1 MKKRSMMIATAAAAL
16 LLCGGAA
23 TIEASTAYAS
33 TEPTSTETNPTPSP
47 TPPPA
52 SPWEPPVEV
61 YVVDSDGKR
70 LTDSSGNH
78 LTVDS
83 QMALPT
89 EAPSDVSGA
98 LLTGKVSVVVDEDG
112 VVSEGQEV
120 EDRSGQ

>member
-1 MKKRSMMIATAAAAL
+1 MKKRRMMIATTAAAL

-23 TIEASTAYAS
+23 TIAASTAYAS
-33 TEPTSTETNPTPSP
+33 TETTSTETNP

-52 SPWEPPVEV
+52 SPWEPPARV
-61 YVVDSDGKR
+61 YVLDSDGKR
-70 LTDSSGNH
+70 LTDSSGNY

-83 QMALPT
+83 QMTLPT
-89 EAPSDVSGA
+89 EAPIDVSGP
-98 LLTGKVSVVVDEDG
+98 LLTGKVSIVVDEDG